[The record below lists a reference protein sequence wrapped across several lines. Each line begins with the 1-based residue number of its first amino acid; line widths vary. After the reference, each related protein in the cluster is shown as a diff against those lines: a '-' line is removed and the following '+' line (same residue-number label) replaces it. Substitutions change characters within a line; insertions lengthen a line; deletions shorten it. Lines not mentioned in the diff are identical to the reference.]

1 MADSQP
7 LQTQAHVDFIV
18 HLIVRS
24 ERAEEVQAAQRQ
36 FEQAARLSPG
46 YIRSRVEE
54 LSDPPPGCRAFAAV
68 HRFATPRELIG
79 WLESDQ
85 RKKLIDH
92 FRAQYGEDT
101 TIDYP
106 AQLAGFS
113 AWFAPPETVE
123 PAHQG
128 PTTWKQSLIV
138 LVALYPLILILS
150 FLVPQILPN
159 AHPLTIR
166 LLCAVIAVGLMG
178 FFVVPRLARLLRPWI
193 VATGFWP
200 QFAGAIAL
208 IGGLLLLWLAL
219 HAVYPETPSE
229 DRTVNS
235 TPTSNGETAGLP
247 QRASHRY

>member
-7 LQTQAHVDFIV
+7 LQAQAHVDFIV
-18 HLIVRS
+18 HLIVRI

-36 FEQAARLSPG
+36 FQQAARLSPG
-46 YIRSRVEE
+46 YIRSLVEE
-54 LSDPPPGCRAFAAV
+54 LSDPPPGCRSFAAV
-68 HRFATPRELIG
+68 HRFETPQELIG
-79 WLESDQ
+79 WLESDE

-113 AWFAPPETVE
+113 AWFAAPEKAE

-128 PTTWKQSLIV
+128 PPTWKQSLIV
-138 LVALYPLILILS
+138 LVALYPLILILG
-150 FLVPQILPN
+150 FLVPQILPD

-178 FFVVPRLARLLRPWI
+178 FFVVPRLARLLQPWI

-200 QFAGAIAL
+200 QCAGALAL
-208 IGGLLLLWLAL
+208 IGSLLLLWLAL

-229 DRTVNS
+229 DRAENCAQ
-235 TPTSNGETAGLP
+235 TSLREIAGSP
-247 QRASHRY
+247 QRASLSY